1 MPAHG
6 KNIRATPAV
15 PGPSD
20 VLPCLLKPFVSTE
33 VGGLNE
39 LRRSYHGCN
48 ATGRYLRR
56 PHPQGRETGRDA
68 GPVCRPDSSSSS
80 TCRRPRRSASKSRNR
95 AGPARATSAPPLLG
109 TARRHT
115 KTRHRKWP
123 SETEGRNGS
132 VAVPSGTRR
141 LAPII
146 EWGPVGG
153 DFGDASGANAGDQ
166 TSWLRM
172 QSEAKRSRGAN
183 LPAICDLQG
192 EFEKLQ
198 GAPILCCRVFL

>member
-1 MPAHG
+1 MLSMPAHG

-95 AGPARATSAPPLLG
+95 AGLRGPPVRHHFS
-109 TARRHT
+109 ARRVDTPKRDTGSGPQRQRAEMALSPSHLT
-115 KTRHRKWP
+115 LGDWP
-123 SETEGRNGS
+123 R
-132 VAVPSGTRR
+132 
-141 LAPII
+141 
-146 EWGPVGG
+146 
-153 DFGDASGANAGDQ
+153 
-166 TSWLRM
+166 
-172 QSEAKRSRGAN
+172 
-183 LPAICDLQG
+183 
-192 EFEKLQ
+192 
-198 GAPILCCRVFL
+198 

>member
-1 MPAHG
+1 
-6 KNIRATPAV
+6 ATPAV

-80 TCRRPRRSASKSRNR
+80 TCRRPRRSASKPRNR
-95 AGPARATSAPPLLG
+95 AGLRRPPVRHQLLG

-132 VAVPSGTRR
+132 VAVPSG
-141 LAPII
+141 
-146 EWGPVGG
+146 PVGG

-166 TSWLRM
+166 TSWLNDAV
-172 QSEAKRSRGAN
+172 SCEPVSA
-183 LPAICDLQG
+183 
-192 EFEKLQ
+192 
-198 GAPILCCRVFL
+198 